1 MWIWQLQPLILL
13 IISLSVCISR
23 SNAFIC
29 NCNKLSTY
37 DRKTSLD
44 YHPAVDG
51 WEDKYI
57 EQGGDKDGEV
67 GPNILSLE
75 FDVHAASDTELT
87 GKRDLYCNVHMMCT
101 FI

>member
-13 IISLSVCISR
+13 IISLLSVCISR

-29 NCNKLSTY
+29 NHCNR
-37 DRKTSLD
+37 RKMSLD

-57 EQGGDKDGEV
+57 EQGGDKEGKS
-67 GPNILSLE
+67 GPKILSSS
-75 FDVHAASDTELT
+75 FDVHAASDTEQI
-87 GKRDLYCNVHMMCT
+87 GKRYMQYCNVHMMCT

>member
-1 MWIWQLQPLILL
+1 MWQLQPLVLL
-13 IISLSVCISR
+13 ISLSVRISR

-29 NCNKLSTY
+29 NHCNRRLSTPY
-37 DRKTSLD
+37 LRKTSLD

-57 EQGGDKDGEV
+57 EQGGDKEGKV
-67 GPNILSLE
+67 GPKILSTT
-75 FDVHAASDTELT
+75 FDIHAASDTELT
-87 GKRDLYCNVHMMCT
+87 GKSNLYCNVHMMCT